1 MKKYDVV
8 VLTDSRYVNPLKTNT
23 YISNVLR
30 EDELVINALKEKNLS
45 VVKKD
50 WNDSIFDWETTR
62 SILFRSTWDYFDKF
76 ELFKKWFNKTKNK
89 CLMINSTETIEWNID
104 KHYLLDLQEYQI
116 PIPNS
121 EFIKRGSSIDLL
133 LLMQKKNWN
142 EIVVK
147 PTISGAAKNT
157 YRLKEEEIIQFGPTW
172 ENLIYKEDFI
182 VQEFQNNVITE
193 GEVAMIV
200 IGGKFTHAVLK
211 KAKEGDFR
219 VQDDFGGS
227 IAIYNPSEEMVK
239 LAEKCTRILTPI
251 PSYARV
257 DIIWDNLMDLAVS
270 ELELIEPELWFRLN
284 PNAAQKLAHH
294 VDLILS
300 EKKWLS
306 NHI

>member
-50 WNDSIFDWETTR
+50 WNDSIFEWETTR

-104 KHYLLDLQEYQI
+104 KHYLLDLQEHQI

-121 EFIKRGSSIDLL
+121 EFIKRGSSIDLS

-172 ENLIYKEDFI
+172 EKLIYKEDFI

-257 DIIWDNLMDLAVS
+257 DIIWDNLRELAVS

-300 EKKWLS
+300 EKK
-306 NHI
+306 

>member
-8 VLTDSRYVNPLKTNT
+8 VLTDSRYVNPLKTNN

-30 EDELVINALKEKNLS
+30 EDEWVINALKEKNLS

-76 ELFKKWFNKTKNK
+76 ELFKKWFSKTKNK

-104 KHYLLDLQEYQI
+104 KHYLLDLQEHQI

-121 EFIKRGSSIDLL
+121 EFIKRGSSIDLS

-157 YRLKEEEIIQFGPTW
+157 YRLKKEEIIQFGPIW
-172 ENLIYKEDFI
+172 EKLIYKEDFI
-182 VQEFQNNVITE
+182 VQEFQNNVISE

-257 DIIWDNLMDLAVS
+257 DIIRDNLGELAVS

-284 PNAAQKLAHH
+284 PNAAQKLAQH

-300 EKKWLS
+300 EKK
-306 NHI
+306 

>member
-76 ELFKKWFNKTKNK
+76 ELFKKWFSKTKNK

-104 KHYLLDLQEYQI
+104 KHYLLDLQEHQI

-121 EFIKRGSSIDLL
+121 EFIKRGSSIDLS

-157 YRLKEEEIIQFGPTW
+157 HRLKEEEIIQFGPTW
-172 ENLIYKEDFI
+172 EKLIYKEDFI

-257 DIIWDNLMDLAVS
+257 DIIWDNLRELAVS

-300 EKKWLS
+300 EKK
-306 NHI
+306 

>member
-50 WNDSIFDWETTR
+50 WNDSIFDWESTR

-76 ELFKKWFNKTKNK
+76 ELFKKWFSKTKNK

-104 KHYLLDLQEYQI
+104 KHYLLDLQEHQI

-121 EFIKRGSSIDLL
+121 EFIKRGSSIDLS

-172 ENLIYKEDFI
+172 EKLIYKEDFI

-257 DIIWDNLMDLAVS
+257 DIIWDNLRELAVS

-300 EKKWLS
+300 EKK
-306 NHI
+306 

>member
-8 VLTDSRYVNPLKTNT
+8 VLTDSRYVNPLETNT

-89 CLMINSTETIEWNID
+89 CLMINSAETIEWNID
-104 KHYLLDLQEYQI
+104 KHYLLDLQEHQI

-121 EFIKRGSSIDLL
+121 EFIQRRSSIDLL
-133 LLMQKKNWN
+133 ELMQKKNWN

-157 YRLKEEEIIQFGPTW
+157 YRLKKGEINQFNPSW
-172 ENLIYKEDFI
+172 EKLIYQEDFI
-182 VQEFQNNVITE
+182 IQEFQNNVITE

-227 IAIYNPSEEMVK
+227 IAIYNPSKEMVK

-257 DIIWDNLMDLAVS
+257 DIIWDNFRDLAVS

-284 PNAAQKLAHH
+284 PNAAQKLAQH

-300 EKKWLS
+300 EKK
-306 NHI
+306 

>member
-104 KHYLLDLQEYQI
+104 KHYLLDLQEHQI

-121 EFIKRGSSIDLL
+121 EFIKRGSSIDLS
-133 LLMQKKNWN
+133 LLMQKKKWN

-172 ENLIYKEDFI
+172 EKLIYKEDFI

-257 DIIWDNLMDLAVS
+257 DIIWDNLWELAVS

-284 PNAAQKLAHH
+284 PNAAQKLAQH

-300 EKKWLS
+300 EKK
-306 NHI
+306 

>member
-104 KHYLLDLQEYQI
+104 KHYLLDLQKHQI

-121 EFIKRGSSIDLL
+121 EFIKRGSSIDLS

-157 YRLKEEEIIQFGPTW
+157 YRLKKEEIIQFGPTW
-172 ENLIYKEDFI
+172 EKLIYKEDFI
-182 VQEFQNNVITE
+182 VQEFQNNVISE

-257 DIIWDNLMDLAVS
+257 DIIWDNLRELAVS

-300 EKKWLS
+300 EKK
-306 NHI
+306 

>member
-104 KHYLLDLQEYQI
+104 KHYLLDLQKHQI

-121 EFIKRGSSIDLL
+121 EFIKRGSSIDLS

-172 ENLIYKEDFI
+172 EKLIYKEDFI

-257 DIIWDNLMDLAVS
+257 DIIWDNLRELAVS

-300 EKKWLS
+300 EKK
-306 NHI
+306 

>member
-104 KHYLLDLQEYQI
+104 KHYLLDLQEHQI

-172 ENLIYKEDFI
+172 EKLIYKEDFI
-182 VQEFQNNVITE
+182 VQEFQNNVISE

-257 DIIWDNLMDLAVS
+257 DIIWDNLRELAVS

-294 VDLILS
+294 VDLMLS
-300 EKKWLS
+300 EKK
-306 NHI
+306 

>member
-30 EDELVINALKEKNLS
+30 EDELVINALKEKNLY

-104 KHYLLDLQEYQI
+104 KHYLQDLQEHQI

-121 EFIKRGSSIDLL
+121 EFIKRGSSIDLS

-157 YRLKEEEIIQFGPTW
+157 YRLKEVEIIQFGPTW
-172 ENLIYKEDFI
+172 EKLIYKEDFI

-227 IAIYNPSEEMVK
+227 IAKYNPSEEMVK

-284 PNAAQKLAHH
+284 PNAAQKLANH

-300 EKKWLS
+300 EKK
-306 NHI
+306 

>member
-8 VLTDSRYVNPLKTNT
+8 VLTDSRYVNPLKTNN

-30 EDELVINALKEKNLS
+30 EDEWVINALKEKNLS

-104 KHYLLDLQEYQI
+104 KHYLLDLQEHQI

-121 EFIKRGSSIDLL
+121 EFIKRGSSIDLS

-157 YRLKEEEIIQFGPTW
+157 YRLKKEEIIQFGPTW
-172 ENLIYKEDFI
+172 EKLIYKEDFI
-182 VQEFQNNVITE
+182 VQEFQNNVISE

-257 DIIWDNLMDLAVS
+257 DIIWDNLRELAVS

-284 PNAAQKLAHH
+284 PNAAQKLAQH

-300 EKKWLS
+300 EKK
-306 NHI
+306 

>member
-104 KHYLLDLQEYQI
+104 KHYLLDLQEHQI

-121 EFIKRGSSIDLL
+121 EFIKRGSSIDLS

-172 ENLIYKEDFI
+172 EKLIYKEDFI
-182 VQEFQNNVITE
+182 VQEFQNNVISE

-257 DIIWDNLMDLAVS
+257 DIIWDNLMELAVS

-284 PNAAQKLAHH
+284 PNAAQKLAQH

-300 EKKWLS
+300 EKK
-306 NHI
+306 

>member
-8 VLTDSRYVNPLKTNT
+8 VLTDSRYVNPLKTNK

-76 ELFKKWFNKTKNK
+76 ELFKKWFSKTKNK

-104 KHYLLDLQEYQI
+104 KHYLLDLQEHQI

-172 ENLIYKEDFI
+172 EKLIYKEDFI

-257 DIIWDNLMDLAVS
+257 DIIWDNLRELAVS

-294 VDLILS
+294 VDLMLS
-300 EKKWLS
+300 EKK
-306 NHI
+306 

>member
-104 KHYLLDLQEYQI
+104 KHYLLDLQEHQI

-172 ENLIYKEDFI
+172 EKLIYKEDFI

-257 DIIWDNLMDLAVS
+257 DIIWDNLWELAVS

-300 EKKWLS
+300 EKK
-306 NHI
+306 

>member
-76 ELFKKWFNKTKNK
+76 ELFKKWFSKTKNK

-104 KHYLLDLQEYQI
+104 KHYLLDLQEHQI

-121 EFIKRGSSIDLL
+121 EFIKRGSSIDLS

-172 ENLIYKEDFI
+172 EKLIYKEDFI

-257 DIIWDNLMDLAVS
+257 DIIRDNLGELAVS

-284 PNAAQKLAHH
+284 PNAAQKLAQH

-300 EKKWLS
+300 EKK
-306 NHI
+306 

>member
-8 VLTDSRYVNPLKTNT
+8 VLTDSRYVKPLKTNT

-104 KHYLLDLQEYQI
+104 KHYLLDLQEHQI

-121 EFIKRGSSIDLL
+121 EFIKRGSSIDLS

-172 ENLIYKEDFI
+172 EKLIYREDFI
-182 VQEFQNNVITE
+182 VQEFQNNVISE

-257 DIIWDNLMDLAVS
+257 DIIWDNLRELAVS

-300 EKKWLS
+300 EKK
-306 NHI
+306 

>member
-76 ELFKKWFNKTKNK
+76 ELFKKWFSKTKNK

-104 KHYLLDLQEYQI
+104 KHYLLDLQEHQI

-121 EFIKRGSSIDLL
+121 EFIKRGSSIDLS

-172 ENLIYKEDFI
+172 EKLIYKEDFI

-227 IAIYNPSEEMVK
+227 IAIYNPNEEMVK

-257 DIIWDNLMDLAVS
+257 DIIWDNLWELAVS

-300 EKKWLS
+300 EKK
-306 NHI
+306 

>member
-104 KHYLLDLQEYQI
+104 KHYLLDLQEHQI

-172 ENLIYKEDFI
+172 EKLIYKEDFI

-257 DIIWDNLMDLAVS
+257 DIIWDNLMELAVS

-284 PNAAQKLAHH
+284 PNAAQKLAQH

-300 EKKWLS
+300 EKK
-306 NHI
+306 

>member
-104 KHYLLDLQEYQI
+104 KHYLLDLQEHQI

-121 EFIKRGSSIDLL
+121 EFIKRGSSIDLS

-172 ENLIYKEDFI
+172 EKLIYKEDFI

-257 DIIWDNLMDLAVS
+257 DIIRDNLMELAVS

-294 VDLILS
+294 VNLILS
-300 EKKWLS
+300 EKK
-306 NHI
+306 

>member
-8 VLTDSRYVNPLKTNT
+8 VVTDSRYVNPLKTNT

-104 KHYLLDLQEYQI
+104 KHYLLDLQEHQI

-121 EFIKRGSSIDLL
+121 EFIKRGSSIDLS

-157 YRLKEEEIIQFGPTW
+157 YRLKKEEIVQFGPTW
-172 ENLIYKEDFI
+172 EKLIYKEDFI
-182 VQEFQNNVITE
+182 VQEFQNNVISE

-227 IAIYNPSEEMVK
+227 IAIYNPNEEMVK

-257 DIIWDNLMDLAVS
+257 DIIRDNLGELAVS

-284 PNAAQKLAHH
+284 PNAVQKLAQH

-300 EKKWLS
+300 EKK
-306 NHI
+306 

>member
-104 KHYLLDLQEYQI
+104 KHYLLDLQEHQI

-121 EFIKRGSSIDLL
+121 EFIKRGSSIDLS

-172 ENLIYKEDFI
+172 EKLIYKEDFI

-257 DIIWDNLMDLAVS
+257 DIIWDNLRELAVS

-284 PNAAQKLAHH
+284 PNAAQKLAHY

-300 EKKWLS
+300 EKK
-306 NHI
+306 

>member
-104 KHYLLDLQEYQI
+104 KHYLLDLQEHQI

-121 EFIKRGSSIDLL
+121 EFIKRGSSIDLS

-172 ENLIYKEDFI
+172 EKLIYKEDFI
-182 VQEFQNNVITE
+182 VQEFQNNVITK

-257 DIIWDNLMDLAVS
+257 DIIWDNLGELAVS

-284 PNAAQKLAHH
+284 PNAAQKLAQH

-300 EKKWLS
+300 EKK
-306 NHI
+306 

>member
-104 KHYLLDLQEYQI
+104 KHYLLDLQKHQI

-121 EFIKRGSSIDLL
+121 EFIKRGSSIDLS

-157 YRLKEEEIIQFGPTW
+157 YRLKKEEIIQFGPTW
-172 ENLIYKEDFI
+172 EKLIYKEDFI
-182 VQEFQNNVITE
+182 VQEFQNNVISE

-200 IGGKFTHAVLK
+200 IGGKFTNAVLK

-284 PNAAQKLAHH
+284 PNAAQKLAQH

-300 EKKWLS
+300 EKK
-306 NHI
+306 

>member
-1 MKKYDVV
+1 MR
-8 VLTDSRYVNPLKTNT
+8 SPSPRLKVGSVIVKDNRI
-23 YISNVLR
+23 ISSGYNGYPSGSPHISIVKDNH
-30 EDELVINALKEKNLS
+30 EQNAIHSEQN
-45 VVKKD
+45 
-50 WNDSIFDWETTR
+50 SISDAA
-62 SILFRSTWDYFDKF
+62 
-76 ELFKKWFNKTKNK
+76 
-89 CLMINSTETIEWNID
+89 
-104 KHYLLDLQEYQI
+104 
-116 PIPNS
+116 
-121 EFIKRGSSIDLL
+121 KRGSSIDLS

-172 ENLIYKEDFI
+172 EKLIYKEDFI

-227 IAIYNPSEEMVK
+227 IAKYNPSEEMVK

-257 DIIWDNLMDLAVS
+257 DIIWDNLWELAVS

-300 EKKWLS
+300 EKK
-306 NHI
+306 

>member
-8 VLTDSRYVNPLKTNT
+8 VLSDSRYVNPLETNT
-23 YISNVLR
+23 YINNVLR
-30 EDELVINALKEKNLS
+30 EDELVINTLKEKNLS

-89 CLMINSTETIEWNID
+89 CLMINSAETIEWNID
-104 KHYLLDLQEYQI
+104 KHYLLDLQEHQI

-121 EFIKRGSSIDLL
+121 EFIQRRSSIDLL
-133 LLMQKKNWN
+133 ELMQKKNWN

-157 YRLKEEEIIQFGPTW
+157 YRLKKGEINQFNPSW
-172 ENLIYKEDFI
+172 EKLIYQEDFI
-182 VQEFQNNVITE
+182 IQEFQNNVITE

-227 IAIYNPSEEMVK
+227 IAIYNPSKEMVK

-257 DIIWDNLMDLAVS
+257 DIIWDNFRELAVS

-284 PNAAQKLAHH
+284 PNAAQKLAQH

-300 EKKWLS
+300 EKK
-306 NHI
+306 

>member
-104 KHYLLDLQEYQI
+104 KHYLLDLQEHQI

-121 EFIKRGSSIDLL
+121 EFIKRGSSIDLS

-157 YRLKEEEIIQFGPTW
+157 YRLKEEEIVQFGPTW
-172 ENLIYKEDFI
+172 EKLIYKEDFI

-294 VDLILS
+294 VDVMLS
-300 EKKWLS
+300 EKK
-306 NHI
+306 

>member
-8 VLTDSRYVNPLKTNT
+8 VLTDSRYVNPLKTNK

-104 KHYLLDLQEYQI
+104 KHYLLDLQEHQI

-172 ENLIYKEDFI
+172 EKLIYKEDFI

-257 DIIWDNLMDLAVS
+257 DIIWDNLRELAVS

-294 VDLILS
+294 VDLMLS
-300 EKKWLS
+300 EKK
-306 NHI
+306 

>member
-1 MKKYDVV
+1 MKKFDVV
-8 VLTDSRYVNPLKTNT
+8 VLTDSRYVNPLETNA

-30 EDELVINALKEKNLS
+30 EDELVINALERKDLS
-45 VVKKD
+45 VIKKD
-50 WNDSIFDWETTR
+50 WNDPNFNWNTTR
-62 SILFRSTWDYFDKF
+62 SVLFRSTWDYFDNF
-76 ELFKKWFNKTKNK
+76 EQFKKWFDKTRNT
-89 CLMINSTETIEWNID
+89 CLMINSSETIEWNLD
-104 KHYLLDLQEYQI
+104 KHYLLDLQKHQI

-121 EFIKRGSSIDLL
+121 EFIKKGSSVDLS

-157 YRLKEEEIIQFGPTW
+157 YRLKKEDINQFDSTW
-172 ENLIYKEDFI
+172 KKLIYQEDFI
-182 VQEFQNNVITE
+182 VQEFQNNVIKK
-193 GEVAMIV
+193 GEVAMMV
-200 IGGKFTHAVLK
+200 IGGKYTHAVLK

-227 IAIYNPSEEMVK
+227 IAKYSPSEKMVK
-239 LAEKCTRILTPI
+239 LAEKCTGILSAI

-257 DIIWDNLMDLAVS
+257 DIIWDNSGDLAVS

-284 PNAAQKLAHH
+284 PNAAQKLAEH

-300 EKKWLS
+300 EKK
-306 NHI
+306 

>member
-8 VLTDSRYVNPLKTNT
+8 VLTDSRYVNPLKTNN

-30 EDELVINALKEKNLS
+30 EDEWVINALKEKNLS

-104 KHYLLDLQEYQI
+104 KHYLLDLQEHQI

-121 EFIKRGSSIDLL
+121 EFIKRGSSIDLS

-157 YRLKEEEIIQFGPTW
+157 YRLKKEEIIQFGPTW
-172 ENLIYKEDFI
+172 EKLIYKEDFI
-182 VQEFQNNVITE
+182 VQEFQNNVISE

-227 IAIYNPSEEMVK
+227 IAIYNPNEEMVK

-257 DIIWDNLMDLAVS
+257 DIIWDNLRELAVS

-300 EKKWLS
+300 EKK
-306 NHI
+306 